1 MYIKYCTFKS
11 QTVFLDNFTCPCLY
25 FEFVYFWIISN
36 FVSTFVSIFIN
47 FLLSFISTI
56 IIFPIL
62 SSPFPILFVKLVH
75 SIPLLPPQK
84 NSFKICRARN
94 ASWSRNNIEIP
105 QETPFPLTFLGCCKN
120 FTTTLHPPSCIKLSS
135 VVGNTFHRNVGRI
148 GK

>member
-75 SIPLLPPQK
+75 SIPLLPPK
-84 NSFKICRARN
+84 KILSKSVELETRLGPGIISKFRKKHH
-94 ASWSRNNIEIP
+94 SPSRSSDAVKIS
-105 QETPFPLTFLGCCKN
+105 Q
-120 FTTTLHPPSCIKLSS
+120 PPSLVYKIIER
-135 VVGNTFHRNVGRI
+135 G
-148 GK
+148 GKHVPPQRRPYR